1 MYQFNIVYYLTCCL
15 GVRTSQLLCNSYT
28 LGNALGPRLCNVIL
42 IKNTLRRDPSY
53 SLCIVFC
60 TPLEDQARK
69 KSDHR
74 AAELHGT
81 SPTPGVARPCLA
93 IMLVLAPSCSRKPV
107 ATLLLSPAGPST
119 ALICSV
125 MTPRV
130 VAMRL
135 YVSIQI
141 GQNQAKAY

>member
-28 LGNALGPRLCNVIL
+28 LGNALGPRLCDVIL
-42 IKNTLRRDPSY
+42 IKKYIAEWFLIFSLHSVLYTVRRS
-53 SLCIVFC
+53 S
-60 TPLEDQARK
+60 EK
-69 KSDHR
+69 KSNHR

-93 IMLVLAPSCSRKPV
+93 IMLELAPSCSRKPV
-107 ATLLLSPAGPST
+107 ATLLLLSPAGPNT

-141 GQNQAKAY
+141 GQNQA